1 MSHVCLLK
9 KEAKVS
15 TASKFVSMGNSNSS
29 DPPSDGS
36 NECLLEKLE
45 KDNIF
50 VREDLQNIN
59 VIIRTLI

>member
-1 MSHVCLLK
+1 
-9 KEAKVS
+9 
-15 TASKFVSMGNSNSS
+15 MGNSNSS
-29 DPPSDGS
+29 DPPSDRS

-50 VREDLQNIN
+50 VREDLQNID